1 MNGTR
6 PNSAPGKALLLTAIL
21 ALGACKKSTDPA
33 LVVET
38 VAAER
43 RTIAL
48 SVQAN
53 GTVEPVDVVEVKSKA
68 SGTIV
73 RMPVD
78 IGSNVKTGDLL
89 VQIDPRDVQNQYTQ
103 AAADVSSASAQRAT
117 ALAQRNRS
125 AELYKEKIIT
135 AQEMDQATLD
145 FANADANLI
154 KARTNLSIAR
164 VRLEDATVRA
174 PSNGTIIEKPVS
186 QGMVISSATS
196 SASGGTTILKM
207 ADLTKVRMRA
217 FVNETDIGSVQPGQS
232 ATVSVDAFPNRRFVG
247 LVEQVEPEAVVQSSV
262 TMFPVLV
269 SLNNFD
275 NALKPGMNGQVT
287 MDIAHHDNVLAVP
300 SDAIRNSRDAAV
312 VAPVLGVPADSIRA
326 TVAAAR
332 AARGARFGATASS
345 TASSTAQGGDTTR
358 RFNRAPGDTTSF
370 RGRFGGAASGTPSQF
385 GERGGAGGGGGFNR
399 QGGPGGG
406 GGAGGGG
413 GGGAGGGTF
422 GGGGG
427 PMFVFV
433 KKDDHYSPRLV
444 RVGISDFDYTEIL
457 NGVQQGEMVAL
468 LGPAVLQAQ
477 REQLQN
483 RVRAGTGGGLQ
494 QQQTPAG
501 GAGGGGR
508 AGGAGGRPG
517 GGGGGP

>member
-1 MNGTR
+1 MNGKKLFLMR
-6 PNSAPGKALLLTAIL
+6 SEALVITALL

-33 LVVET
+33 LVIET
-38 VAAER
+38 VPAER

-53 GTVEPVDVVEVKSKA
+53 GTVEPVDIVEVKSKA

-103 AAADVSSASAQRAT
+103 AAADVSSATAQRTT
-117 ALAQRNRS
+117 ALANRNRS
-125 AELYKEKIIT
+125 AELFKEKIIT

-145 FANADANLI
+145 YANAESNLI
-154 KARTNLSIAR
+154 KAQTNLSIAR

-207 ADLTKVRMRA
+207 ADLSKVRMRA
-217 FVNETDIGSVQPGQS
+217 FVNETDIGSVQAGQS
-232 ATVSVDAFPNRRFVG
+232 AVVTVDAFPSRRFVG

-300 SDAIRNSRDAAV
+300 SDAIRNGRDAST
-312 VAPVLGVPADSIRA
+312 VAPVLGVSADSIRA
-326 TVAAAR
+326 VITAAR
-332 AARGARFGATASS
+332 AARGGRGG
-345 TASSTAQGGDTTR
+345 TASSTAQGNGV
-358 RFNRAPGDTTSF
+358 PGDTTGF
-370 RGRFGGAASGTPSQF
+370 RRRFGGTASGTPSQF
-385 GERGGAGGGGGFNR
+385 GQRGV
-399 QGGPGGG
+399 GGG

-413 GGGAGGGTF
+413 FSRQGGGGAGGF
-422 GGGGG
+422 GGGAGGFGGGTGG

-433 KKDDHYSPRLV
+433 KKGDKYSPRLV

-457 NGVQQGEMVAL
+457 SGVQQGEMVSL

-477 REQLQN
+477 REQLQS

-494 QQQTPAG
+494 QQTPAG
-501 GAGGGGR
+501 GAGG
-508 AGGAGGRPG
+508 AGGGGRPG
-517 GGGGGP
+517 GGGGGGRGGP

>member
-1 MNGTR
+1 MNGTKLISVR
-6 PNSAPGKALLLTAIL
+6 SKRRALVMSALLAF
-21 ALGACKKSTDPA
+21 GACKKSTDPA
-33 LVVET
+33 LVIET
-38 VAAER
+38 VAVER

-53 GTVEPVDVVEVKSKA
+53 GTVEPVDIVEVKSKA

-73 RMPVD
+73 RMPVE

-103 AAADVSSASAQRAT
+103 AAADVSSATAQRSA
-117 ALAQRNRS
+117 ALANRNRS

-135 AQEMDQATLD
+135 AQEMDQATLA

-186 QGMVISSATS
+186 EGMVISSATS

-217 FVNETDIGSVQPGQS
+217 FVNETDIGSVQSGQG

-312 VAPVLGVPADSIRA
+312 VAPVLGLSPDSIKA
-326 TVAAAR
+326 VVAAAR
-332 AARGARFGATASS
+332 AARGGRGGTASLTASS
-345 TASSTAQGGDTTR
+345 TPQAGDTTR
-358 RFNRAPGDTTSF
+358 KFGGNRA
-370 RGRFGGAASGTPSQF
+370 
-385 GERGGAGGGGGFNR
+385 AGGFSR
-399 QGGPGGG
+399 QGGT
-406 GGAGGGG
+406 GGG
-413 GGGAGGGTF
+413 GGGAGSFAGGA
-422 GGGGG
+422 GG

-433 KKDDHYSPRLV
+433 KKDDHYSPKLV

-457 NGVQQGEMVAL
+457 SGLQTGEMVAL

-501 GAGGGGR
+501 GGAAGG
-508 AGGAGGRPG
+508 GGRPG
-517 GGGGGP
+517 GGGGGRGGP